1 MSLWTWIVLGCVAA
15 WAIKFAGYLVPVR
28 WLESP
33 RMSRVAGCLTIGLLA
48 SLTTMNTD
56 SELIVIGAAGASRM
70 TVIRPM
76 LILAVATSLVCLA
89 ITSYVNPPA
98 RQKMRALLASYGG

>member
-48 SLTTMNTD
+48 SLTTMNTVSAGQGVVLD
-56 SELIVIGAAGASRM
+56 ARIAALLAAGA
-70 TVIRPM
+70 
-76 LILAVATSLVCLA
+76 
-89 ITSYVNPPA
+89 
-98 RQKMRALLASYGG
+98 ALLLRLPFLVVVMVGAAAAALIRLL